1 MNRLQ
6 IPFLPHLTNALIMT
20 SIFSAGNG
28 LLFSATRVL
37 HGMSLSGYAPRVFS
51 KCTKAGVP
59 IYALL
64 FALSFCLLAFL
75 QSSSS
80 SAKVLTYLVDLVTC
94 CQLLNYGFTA
104 FTYWHFHAAL
114 KKQGVDRS
122 TLPYTGRF
130 QPYTA
135 YFAMGGTAIMLFFS
149 GYYLFVDGG
158 WDIMWFFL
166 NYGMILF
173 FLLALGGW
181 KIIKKTRYV
190 KPGTA
195 DINLGGTKQE
205 IDNYEELL
213 VEREKSIFS
222 KWLGFE

>member
-6 IPFLPHLTNALIMT
+6 VHFLPHLTNALILT
-20 SIFSAGNG
+20 SVFSAGNA

-37 HGMSLSGYAPRVFS
+37 HGMSLLGYAPGIFS
-51 KCTKAGVP
+51 KCTRNGVS

-94 CQLLNYGFTA
+94 CQLLNYGFTT
-104 FTYWHFHAAL
+104 FTYWHFYKAL
-114 KKQGVDRS
+114 EKQGVDRA
-122 TLPYTGRF
+122 TLPYRGRF
-130 QPYTA
+130 QLYTA
-135 YFAMGGTAIMLFFS
+135 YVAMGGTAVMLSFN

-158 WDIMWFFL
+158 CDVMWFL
-166 NYGMILF
+166 LTYAMILF
-173 FLLALGGW
+173 FVLAAAGW
-181 KIIKKTRYV
+181 KIVKKTRYV
-190 KPGTA
+190 RPGTA
-195 DINLGGTKQE
+195 DINLGSTKEE
-205 IDNYEELL
+205 IDNYEALL
-213 VEREKSIFS
+213 VPREKSRVS